1 MSIFRKLRPPLSAGA
16 LAIATA
22 TAFFAPPVTAAYRKS
37 AAAAR
42 VEVEPVPHLPNLEA
56 RT

>member
-1 MSIFRKLRPPLSAGA
+1 M
-16 LAIATA
+16 
-22 TAFFAPPVTAAYRKS
+22 RKS

>member
-1 MSIFRKLRPPLSAGA
+1 VAVAVLACGRHAAHATIA
-16 LAIATA
+16 LM
-22 TAFFAPPVTAAYRKS
+22 RKS